1 MLHATTAE
9 LRDNMDLF
17 ISRVNA
23 ENEPLIISSENRVL
37 AVMMPVTNPA
47 YLEEMEDRMDI
58 AAADR
63 AMEEEGEDI
72 TLEEFERRLNAQHG
86 I

>member
-37 AVMMPVTNPA
+37 AVMMPVTDPA
-47 YLEEMEDRMDI
+47 FIEEMEERMDI
-58 AAADR
+58 AVAER
-63 AMEEEGEDI
+63 ALAEGGEPI
-72 TLEEFERRLNAQHG
+72 SLEEVERKMAL
-86 I
+86 

>member
-37 AVMMPVTNPA
+37 AVMMPVTDPA
-47 YLEEMEDRMDI
+47 FIEEMEERMNI
-58 AAADR
+58 AAA
-63 AMEEEGEDI
+63 
-72 TLEEFERRLNAQHG
+72 EREVLR
-86 I
+86 

>member
-1 MLHATTAE
+1 
-9 LRDNMDLF
+9 MDLF

-47 YLEEMEDRMDI
+47 FIEEMEDRMDI

>member
-37 AVMMPVTNPA
+37 AVMMPVTDPA
-47 YLEEMEDRMDI
+47 FIEEMEERMNI
-58 AAADR
+58 AAAER
-63 AMEEEGEDI
+63 ALAEG
-72 TLEEFERRLNAQHG
+72 G
-86 I
+86 

>member
-47 YLEEMEDRMDI
+47 FIEEMEDRMDI